1 MAKILLIEDDKTLS
15 GMIFDWLKLE
25 NHVVD
30 AVDNGLEAFDRIR
43 YYEYDAAIVD
53 WDLPGKSGIDI
64 CKEYRA
70 GGGMMRVLM
79 LTGKGKIDEKEQG
92 LDAGADDYL
101 TKPFDMKELSARLRA
116 LLRRPHVAQHN
127 VLRAGDIELDTI
139 THKVTKSGAAVELVP
154 KEFQLLEFFMRHP
167 NQIFSSEALLNR
179 VWSSESDATVEA
191 LKSCLKR
198 LRKKIDSE
206 DGQSILKNIHGV
218 GYKLES

>member
-15 GMIFDWLKLE
+15 AMILDWLKLE

-30 AVDNGLEAFDRIR
+30 AVENGLDAFDQIKH
-43 YYEYDAAIVD
+43 YEYDVAIID
-53 WDLPGKSGIDI
+53 WDLPGKSGLDI

-79 LTGKGKIDEKEQG
+79 LTGKGKIDEKERG

-116 LLRRPHVAQHN
+116 LLRRPHVAQKN
-127 VLRAGDIELDTI
+127 ILKAGSIELDTI
-139 THKVTKSGAAVELVP
+139 TRRVTRDGEPVELVP

-167 NQIFSSEALLNR
+167 NQLFSSEALLNR
-179 VWSSESDATVEA
+179 VWSSESDATIEA

-206 DGQSILKNIHGV
+206 NGESVLKNIHGV
-218 GYKLES
+218 GYKLET